1 MGAITFSID
10 PHLVQALTEAT
21 TFDCFVET
29 GTYQGET
36 IERVRPYVPEIISIE
51 QAESY
56 YRAVVKRFEDDE
68 DITLIHGDSAETL
81 ATLQAQLEGQAILF
95 WLDAHWCAGEQ
106 TAGVTLQCPLL
117 RELAALGSLH
127 PGSVVLIDDARYFL
141 APPNQPHKV
150 DQWPT
155 FEEVVQSL
163 RALSEDHELMV
174 VNDVVVFHPPTLRE
188 AVRTFALSHGVD
200 WLGMVDRSREHD
212 RLLQE
217 MQEKE
222 AAIKEI
228 HAAAQERLARIQAFE
243 KEQAHTENLLQATD
257 RALKEQERTV
267 ESKDAIIASQQETM
281 ATREEVI
288 ASLQRELTAQQE
300 IVQSLHDLQVA
311 LEGKVAARDELAQS
325 KDEVLATSLER
336 IHEKEAALQAREQ
349 AIEARADELLAQ
361 RAAVAAT
368 EAALTGREKQLAA
381 AEAALSARDEAL
393 QEKAEAL
400 AAREEELTSQQ
411 AGIEEK
417 EKVIATLKETLAQ
430 NEVVIQGLQREM
442 AAQQDLVESLR
453 TIIGTHKRAFAT
465 KERELAAKDE
475 LLAYKEQEVEE
486 KEQQIQ
492 IQHRE
497 LVEKEAVIHRLDRFR
512 HTSLRYWFSYRLG
525 GWLRRLFGA
534 PLRPARALLRPRLGT
549 LEQHAPRPL
558 NVPQRYHAT
567 RCTVAEPPT
576 ISVVTPAYNH
586 AEYLERTIESVL
598 GQPYDNLEYIIQD
611 GGSTDGTGAI
621 LDRYQSECAHV
632 ASQPDR
638 GQAHAINLGFAHA
651 TGEIMAWLNSDD
663 LLLPGALPYVANY
676 FARHPE
682 VDVVYGHRILVNEDD
697 QEIGR
702 WILPTHDE
710 DILNWADYIP
720 QETMFWRRRIW
731 EAAGGQ
737 VDESFQFALDWDL
750 LLRFQEAGAKMV
762 CLPRF
767 LGAFRVYAA
776 QKTMDW
782 AEVGEAEMARLRE
795 RAHGK
800 PVSWSEINAQV
811 DPYVRRAVHRHL
823 LYRAGLLRL

>member
-10 PHLVQALTEAT
+10 PHLVQALTEAAS
-21 TFDCFVET
+21 FDLFVET

-36 IERVRPYVPEIISIE
+36 IERVRSYVPQVISIE

-56 YRAVVKRFEDDE
+56 YQAVVARFEDDE
-68 DITLIHGDSAETL
+68 AITLIHGDSAETL
-81 ATLQAQLEGQAILF
+81 GTLQEQLEGQAVLF

-106 TAGVTLQCPLL
+106 TAGVASQCPLL
-117 RELAALGSLH
+117 RELAALGPLH

-141 APPNQPHKV
+141 APPNQPHEV

-163 RALSEDHELMV
+163 RQLSEDHELLV
-174 VNDVVVFHPPTLRE
+174 VNDVLVFHPPTLRA
-188 AVRTFALSHGVD
+188 AVRTFALTHGVD

-228 HAAAQERLARIQAFE
+228 HQAAEERLARIQAFE
-243 KEQAHTENLLQATD
+243 KEQAQTEKLLQERD
-257 RALKEQERTV
+257 RTLEEQERTL
-267 ESKDAIIASQQETM
+267 ESKDAIIASQKETM
-281 ATREEVI
+281 ATRQEVI
-288 ASLQRELTAQQE
+288 ASLQRELAAQQE
-300 IVQSLHDLQVA
+300 IVQGLHDLQVA
-311 LEGKVAARDELAQS
+311 LEGKMAARDELVQS
-325 KDEVLATSLER
+325 KDEVLATRLER
-336 IHEKEAALQAREQ
+336 LYEREKVIKAQAQAQEAQ
-349 AIEARADELLAQ
+349 ADELMAQ
-361 RAAVAAT
+361 RAALAT
-368 EAALTGREKQLAA
+368 REAALT
-381 AEAALSARDEAL
+381 
-393 QEKAEAL
+393 
-400 AAREEELTSQQ
+400 AREEEL
-411 AGIEEK
+411 AEIEAQEK
-417 EKVIATLKETLAQ
+417 AIAALEAKLAQ
-430 NEVVIQGLQREM
+430 SEEAIQGLGWEI
-442 AAQQDLVESLR
+442 AANQDLIAGLR
-453 TIIGTHKRAFAT
+453 TLIGTYEAAATIHQRALAT
-465 KERELAAKDE
+465 KERELATKDE
-475 LLAYKEQEVEE
+475 LLAYKEQELAQ
-486 KEQQIQ
+486 KEQKIQ
-492 IQHRE
+492 EQHQE
-497 LVEKEAVIHRLDRFR
+497 LIEKEAVIHQLDRFR
-512 HTSLRYWFSYRLG
+512 RSSLRYWLSYRLG
-525 GWLRRLFGA
+525 GRLRRLLGA
-534 PLRPARALLRPRLGT
+534 PLRPARALLRPRLGS
-549 LEQHAPRPL
+549 LEQHPPRPL
-558 NVPQRYHAT
+558 DVPQRYYAT
-567 RCTVAEPPT
+567 RCTLAEPPT
-576 ISVVTPAYNH
+576 VSVVTPAYNH
-586 AEYLERTIESVL
+586 ADYLERTIESVL
-598 GQPYDNLEYIIQD
+598 GQPYDSLEYIIQD
-611 GGSTDGTGAI
+611 GGSTDGTEKI
-621 LDRYQSECAHV
+621 LERYQEQCAHI

-663 LLLPGALPYVANY
+663 LLLPGAVPYVANY

-682 VDVVYGHRILVNEDD
+682 VDVVYGHRILIDERD

-702 WILPTHDE
+702 WVLPRHDE

-731 EAAGGQ
+731 EATGGQ

-750 LLRFQEAGAKMV
+750 LLRFQEAGAHMV

-800 PVSWSEINAQV
+800 PVSWPEINAHV

-823 LYRAGLLRL
+823 LYRLGLLRL